1 VRELPA
7 MDDAVIYERLSN
19 IFHDI
24 FDDDS
29 IVVIPTL
36 SARDVDGW
44 DSLTH
49 IRLLLTIE
57 KSFKV
62 RFTTTEIN
70 NLENVQGLVKL
81 IAARH

>member
-1 VRELPA
+1 
-7 MDDAVIYERLSN
+7 
-19 IFHDI
+19 
-24 FDDDS
+24 
-29 IVVIPTL
+29 
-36 SARDVDGW
+36 VDGW

>member
-1 VRELPA
+1 
-7 MDDAVIYERLSN
+7 MDDAPIYERLSG

-24 FDDDS
+24 FEDDS
-29 IVVIPTL
+29 IVVTPTL

-49 IRLLLTIE
+49 IRLLLTVE

-70 NLENVQGLVKL
+70 KLENVQGLVKL
-81 IAARH
+81 IQKRL

>member
-1 VRELPA
+1 
-7 MDDAVIYERLSN
+7 MDDAPIYERLSG

-24 FDDDS
+24 FEDDS
-29 IVVIPTL
+29 IVVTPTL

-49 IRLLLTIE
+49 IRLLLTVE

-70 NLENVQGLVKL
+70 KLENVQGLVKL
-81 IAARH
+81 IQTRL

>member
-1 VRELPA
+1 
-7 MDDAVIYERLSN
+7 MDDAMIYERLSN

-29 IVVIPTL
+29 IVVTPTL
-36 SARDVDGW
+36 TAQDVDGW

-49 IRLLLTIE
+49 IRLLLTVE

-62 RFTTTEIN
+62 KFTTTEIN
-70 NLENVQGLVKL
+70 KLENVQGLVKL
-81 IAARH
+81 IQARH

>member
-1 VRELPA
+1 
-7 MDDAVIYERLSN
+7 MDDAIIYERLSN

>member
-1 VRELPA
+1 
-7 MDDAVIYERLSN
+7 MDDAVVYERLSN

>member
-7 MDDAVIYERLSN
+7 MDDAIIYERLSN

-36 SARDVDGW
+36 SAQDVDGW

-49 IRLLLTIE
+49 IRLLLTVE

-62 RFTTTEIN
+62 KFTTTEIN

>member
-1 VRELPA
+1 
-7 MDDAVIYERLSN
+7 MDDAIIYERLSN

-36 SARDVDGW
+36 SAQDVDGW

-49 IRLLLTIE
+49 IRLLLTVE

-62 RFTTTEIN
+62 KFTTTEIN

>member
-1 VRELPA
+1 

>member
-1 VRELPA
+1 
-7 MDDAVIYERLSN
+7 MDDAPIYERLSA

-24 FDDDS
+24 FEDDS
-29 IVVIPTL
+29 IVVTPTL

-49 IRLLLTIE
+49 IRLLLTVE

-62 RFTTTEIN
+62 KFTTTEIN
-70 NLENVQGLVKL
+70 KLENVQGLVEL
-81 IAARH
+81 IQTRLLRRIER

>member
-1 VRELPA
+1 
-7 MDDAVIYERLSN
+7 MDDAIIYERLSN

-29 IVVIPTL
+29 IVVTPTL
-36 SARDVDGW
+36 SAQNVDGW

-49 IRLLLTIE
+49 IRLLLTVE

-62 RFTTTEIN
+62 KFTTTEIN
-70 NLENVQGLVKL
+70 KLENVHGLVEL
-81 IAARH
+81 IQARH

>member
-7 MDDAVIYERLSN
+7 MDDAIIYERLSN

-36 SARDVDGW
+36 SAQDVDGW

-62 RFTTTEIN
+62 KFTTTEIN